1 LTADALVR
9 AGVVEVARQVMK
21 PVGEP
26 VPSRLVEFCRFKFT
40 AAVRSELCQRPAQIG
55 AELLVVPPH
64 QIDTDD
70 GEIWIEHML
79 VREIVEG
86 RDQKALGEIAGCAQD
101 DERTRRRRRHICKW
115 SAASRHL

>member
-21 PVGEP
+21 PACKP
-26 VPSRLVEFCRFKFT
+26 VPSRLVEFCRSKFT
-40 AAVRSELCQRPAQIG
+40 AAVRGELCQRLAQVG
-55 AELLVVPPH
+55 AELLLVPLH
-64 QIDTDD
+64 QIDTDN

-86 RDQKALGEIAGCAQD
+86 RDQKALGQIAGCAED
-101 DERTRRRRRHICKW
+101 DERTRRRGRHIC
-115 SAASRHL
+115 R